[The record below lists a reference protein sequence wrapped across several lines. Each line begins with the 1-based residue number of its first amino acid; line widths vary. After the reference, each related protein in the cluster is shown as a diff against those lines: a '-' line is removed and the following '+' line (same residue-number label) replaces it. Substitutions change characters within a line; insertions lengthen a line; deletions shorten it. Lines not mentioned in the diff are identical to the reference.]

1 MEELTREYVNQVMY
15 YVKEDVLE
23 VVAEVIK
30 YIPYSI
36 ILILIL
42 MVMVILRNKRAV
54 GAFLF
59 MQYIVIVGYIT
70 LLSREPGSREGIDLA
85 LFSTLGVWDRAD
97 AFVVENVLLFIP
109 IGVLLP
115 MSWKRCQ
122 NVWWSFLAGG
132 VLSAMIEGIQCVT
145 KRGFVQLEDIVT
157 NVMGTLIGFLLFS
170 VIKLVYILVVRYI
183 SNKM

>member
-1 MEELTREYVNQVMY
+1 MEELTREYVSQVMY

-23 VVAEVIK
+23 VVAEVMK
-30 YIPYSI
+30 YVPYSI
-36 ILILIL
+36 IMIL
-42 MVMVILRNKRAV
+42 MVMVIFRNKRAV
-54 GAFLF
+54 GVFLF
-59 MQYIVIVGYIT
+59 MQYIVIIGYIT
-70 LLSREPGSREGIDLA
+70 LLSREPGSREGIDFTVFA
-85 LFSTLGVWDRAD
+85 TLGVWSRMD
-97 AFVVENVLLFIP
+97 AFVVENILLFIP
-109 IGVLLP
+109 IGMLLP
-115 MSWKRCQ
+115 FTWKRFQ

-132 VLSAMIEGIQCVT
+132 VLSAMIEGIQYVT

>member
-36 ILILIL
+36 ILILT
-42 MVMVILRNKRAV
+42 VMVILRNKRAV

-70 LLSREPGSREGIDLA
+70 LLSREPGSREGIDFA
-85 LFSTLGVWDRAD
+85 LFSTLGVWGRAD

-132 VLSAMIEGIQCVT
+132 VLSAMIEGIQYVT